1 MAILGWYSCDA
12 SIQISV
18 RHWHY
23 FDDNWSITIKIIWYY
38 SGDKVYDRC
47 KHQVK
52 HYPEVPEVLNK
63 LKSLGYELAIASRTS
78 ATDDAE
84 SLLQLFNWNQYFTYK
99 EIYPGMKTKHIS
111 SICKDS
117 GAKYDQL
124 LFFDDEHRNI
134 RDLTAINVCSIL
146 VENGVNLNTI
156 QHGIDTFLNQMRWN
170 TYSIDCYLGTNL
182 CLLKLK
188 N

>member
-1 MAILGWYSCDA
+1 M
-12 SIQISV
+12 
-18 RHWHY
+18 
-23 FDDNWSITIKIIWYY
+23 
-38 SGDKVYDRC
+38 
-47 KHQVK
+47 
-52 HYPEVPEVLNK
+52 PEVLNK

-156 QHGIDTFLNQMRWN
+156 QHGIDTFLNQMR
-170 TYSIDCYLGTNL
+170 
-182 CLLKLK
+182 
-188 N
+188 